1 MPKKTI
7 FSGIQPSGNLHLGNY
22 LGAISQWIAMQEK
35 YNCIFCVVDYHA
47 ITVPQD
53 PKILKEKI
61 IEIAKIYIASGINPK
76 KAIIFQQSDIKE
88 HTELAW
94 VLNCIANAGE
104 LKRMTQFNDKTKIIS
119 LEKQKEI
126 FKNNLEKSAKEN
138 LEEMKKNMKRIIEN
152 NYSLDVMYKAQ
163 KNKLRELLGRLV
175 EDVSI
180 ETSNGARNYF
190 SNAIKDFSK
199 MINDENSKFN
209 KSNVALFDYPV
220 LMAADILLYN
230 TDTVPV
236 GDDQSQHVE
245 LTRTLARRFNKKY
258 GETFK
263 VPELIIR
270 KGLSDDQSGGA
281 RIMGLDDPT
290 KKMSKSASSELNYI
304 ALTDDPKK
312 AAKKIM
318 RATTD
323 SDAKIKYD
331 EKNKPGISNLLTIYS
346 LLANISIEKLVDN
359 YKNKGYGDFKKDLS
373 LVVENFLIE
382 FQEKY
387 NKISDK
393 DVQKIFN
400 ESVKKLEKISSET
413 MSRVKKRIGVK

>member
-35 YNCIFCVVDYHA
+35 YTCIFCVVDYHA

-94 VLNCIANAGE
+94 ILNCSAGRISD
-104 LKRMTQFNDKTKIIS
+104 LNKMTQFKDKAG
-119 LEKQKEI
+119 
-126 FKNNLEKSAKEN
+126 KNQEN
-138 LEEMKKNMKRIIEN
+138 
-152 NYSLDVMYKAQ
+152 
-163 KNKLRELLGRLV
+163 
-175 EDVSI
+175 VSI
-180 ETSNGARNYF
+180 GLY
-190 SNAIKDFSK
+190 
-199 MINDENSKFN
+199 
-209 KSNVALFDYPV
+209 DYPV

-230 TDTVPV
+230 TDAVPV

-323 SDAKIKYD
+323 SDSIVKYD
-331 EKNKPGISNLLTIYS
+331 IKNKPGISNLLTIYS
-346 LLANISIEKLVDN
+346 LLTNISIKELEDK

-373 LVVENFLIE
+373 LVVENFLTG
-382 FQEKY
+382 FQKKY

-400 ESVKKLEKISSET
+400 ESVKKLEKISLET